1 MREKTDEQSKCKKDG
16 RPVHLGDS
24 GYEDVEEGC
33 PGGQAEEMG
42 EEGLL
47 GVLPG
52 RVSAPPIPTQL
63 GRKSFPVR
71 SWLGLDPASSLLRS

>member
-52 RVSAPPIPTQL
+52 RVSAPPIPTQ
-63 GRKSFPVR
+63 GCFGAPNHEEVEKVPPKAGHSVQ
-71 SWLGLDPASSLLRS
+71 